1 MSNLDLNPYAAP
13 FASLVPEPATSDGG
27 VWRDADLLVV
37 RKGCVLPD
45 RCVKC
50 NEPADG
56 IRKTLTL
63 YWHNPWIYILLL
75 QILIYIIVSLIV
87 RQSVVLP
94 AGICRRHLVRRRWAI
109 LLAWMLFFGGL
120 GVTILGGC
128 FMDNRQR
135 QEFGMP
141 VLLIGCAMIVGSAI
155 YAVIATRLLW
165 AKRIDPYFAWI
176 KGACPDYLAE
186 LPDLPLPSNSPYPPR

>member
-1 MSNLDLNPYAAP
+1 MVAGSSSSPVVGILAAV
-13 FASLVPEPATSDGG
+13 AI
-27 VWRDADLLVV
+27 RLLSANRVACG
-37 RKGCVLPD
+37 K
-45 RCVKC
+45 
-50 NEPADG
+50 
-56 IRKTLTL
+56 
-63 YWHNPWIYILLL
+63 
-75 QILIYIIVSLIV
+75 
-87 RQSVVLP
+87 
-94 AGICRRHLVRRRWAI
+94 
-109 LLAWMLFFGGL
+109 LFFGGL

-128 FMDNRQR
+128 FMDNRLR

-141 VLLIGCAMIVGSAI
+141 VLLIGCAMIVGSAV